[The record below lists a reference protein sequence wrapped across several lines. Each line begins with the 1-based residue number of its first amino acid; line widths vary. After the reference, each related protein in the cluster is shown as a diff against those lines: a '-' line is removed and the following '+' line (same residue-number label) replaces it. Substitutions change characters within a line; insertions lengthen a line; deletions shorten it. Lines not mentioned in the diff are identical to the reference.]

1 LGETEDFLESVLPR
15 LTQADTALVNG
26 DAAPRI
32 AIWSHEDPV
41 TLFGAARTDSGWT
54 EIQQV
59 FESLASQFSNG
70 TYEYE
75 VVASGASGD
84 LAYIAGIEHSAVS
97 VGGAA
102 PEAFE
107 LRVTT
112 VLRRE
117 NGEWKVVHRHADPM
131 SDSARLQAGRIR
143 FDRPGE
149 GRSPSE

>member
-1 LGETEDFLESVLPR
+1 L
-15 LTQADTALVNG
+15 
-26 DAAPRI
+26 
-32 AIWSHEDPV
+32 
-41 TLFGAARTDSGWT
+41 
-54 EIQQV
+54 
-59 FESLASQFSNG
+59 LASQFSNG

-102 PEAFE
+102 SEAFE

-112 VLRRE
+112 ILRRE
-117 NGEWKVVHRHADPM
+117 NGEWKVVHRHADPT

-149 GRSPSE
+149 GRSLSE